1 MAKKGKESPE
11 GGRTRGTATDEQLDK
26 RPNIKYQ
33 HGYAQVT
40 GKKGESLDDI
50 VSRAKEKYGENV
62 RVEVGSHYSDNKVHW
77 TYGSGQFPGI
87 HADYL
92 ERLAS
97 KNDRSI
103 VEQVQ
108 FDSKIRQVAE
118 DLGSPDR
125 FIVRV
130 HYK

>member
-1 MAKKGKESPE
+1 MAKGKKKDSPE
-11 GGRTRGTATDEQLDK
+11 GGRTRGSATLEQLQK
-26 RPNIKYQ
+26 RPEIKYQ
-33 HGYAQVT
+33 HGYAQLT
-40 GKKGESLDDI
+40 GNDLDKLTA
-50 VSRAKEKYGENV
+50 RAREKYGENA
-62 RVEVGSHYSDNKVHW
+62 RVEVGMHYPDNKVHW

-87 HADYL
+87 HAEYL

-97 KNDRSI
+97 KNDRSL

-108 FDSKIRQVAE
+108 FDSKIRQIAE
-118 DLGSPDR
+118 GLGSPDH